1 MWIIDVAAPCIPL
14 IQRCDNSPSSFLYNR
29 YMHKDM
35 TTAESGSHK
44 MNHQDCKIYFMI
56 WNFFSQTVHSHLVDS
71 CSKTR
76 KKVLIIIKISYF
88 VHSHGST
95 TAPSDTQLKC
105 ICIPSR
111 DIRSICSNFY
121 WLWMTSS
128 IKFIEFCQFRFRMR
142 LVIKKSYFKYK
153 RQI

>member
-1 MWIIDVAAPCIPL
+1 MDYRRRRSMYTTHPKMWQQPL
-14 IQRCDNSPSSFLYNR
+14 IIFVQPLHAQGHGDSRKWQSQNEPSGLQNLFYS
-29 YMHKDM
+29 
-35 TTAESGSHK
+35 
-44 MNHQDCKIYFMI
+44 
-56 WNFFSQTVHSHLVDS
+56 NFFSQTVHSHLVDS